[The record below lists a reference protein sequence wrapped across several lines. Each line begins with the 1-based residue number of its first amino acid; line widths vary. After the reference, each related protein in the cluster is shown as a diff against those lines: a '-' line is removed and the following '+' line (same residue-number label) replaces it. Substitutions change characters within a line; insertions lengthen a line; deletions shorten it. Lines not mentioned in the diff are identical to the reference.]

1 LSGTYASGVPPFCFL
16 SQSTPDA
23 LVVRLR
29 FNDRTTSATHCS
41 YFKQCL
47 CVASSPPFPPALPTA
62 LPPALPPALTPQYLP
77 PSSSSAA
84 TLPPA
89 APGTSWKT
97 VVTASFTLA
106 GAVESFNKTAFV
118 RLLTSRFPK
127 AGQIVV
133 AVSSGSVLA
142 EVTFVMEAASDAEAV
157 VTALASVDPSDMSS
171 SWFDGAFDVTAVSVP
186 TISTQQASIPRPPIR
201 SSQPPTGMV
210 VGIALISIASV
221 AGCVAL
227 VAIAV
232 CMYRRNQKKQQ
243 LASVAIAGGGVT
255 MSTTDVVALDVRG
268 AVEMSPGP
276 AVVMGEVMVQE
287 RDNAVGDAG
296 GKSVADEL
304 ASLYN
309 MKQQGILSE
318 ERFSAAKAK
327 VLAAKTSQI

>member
-1 LSGTYASGVPPFCFL
+1 
-16 SQSTPDA
+16 
-23 LVVRLR
+23 
-29 FNDRTTSATHCS
+29 
-41 YFKQCL
+41 
-47 CVASSPPFPPALPTA
+47 
-62 LPPALPPALTPQYLP
+62 
-77 PSSSSAA
+77 
-84 TLPPA
+84 LPPA

-106 GAVESFNKTAFV
+106 GAVESFDETTFV
-118 RLLTSRFPK
+118 RFLTRRLSILRFPYPK
-127 AGQIVV
+127 AGVFV
-133 AVSSGSVLA
+133 TVSSASVLA
-142 EVTFVMEAASDAEAV
+142 EVTFVMRAASDAEAV
-157 VTALASVDPSDMSS
+157 VAALASVDPSDMSA

-201 SSQPPTGMV
+201 SGGCDDTCMV